1 MSQAHKDAISKGV
14 KSYHACAK
22 SHGCGKGNKATAKP
36 AAKKPAKKAAAKPAA
51 KKVVKKAAKPQGGRV
66 QKAVAKIEGKK
77 AAKPKPKSINFK
89 RDPLVKSPKKIMA
102 GIQSPEIFKD
112 NIKSVKKNKKK

>member
-1 MSQAHKDAISKGV
+1 MAMSQAHKDAISKGV

-36 AAKKPAKKAAAKPAA
+36 AAKKPAKKAAVKKATAKPAA
-51 KKVVKKAAKPQGGRV
+51 KKAVKKAAKPAGRV
-66 QKAVAKIEGKK
+66 QKAVAKIEAKK
-77 AAKPKPKSINFK
+77 TPKA
-89 RDPLVKSPKKIMA
+89 KSPKKVMA
-102 GIQSPEIFKD
+102 GNQSPEIFRD